1 MARRYN
7 VVISEWAALFGRRNS
22 KFIGGTRMKK
32 LFALALSAIMVLG
45 LLSGCGSKEE
55 TPAEGGEE
63 TPAATSE
70 LNVGVFY
77 YNFADAYITTVRN
90 EMDAKLTEA
99 GITFNNFDG
108 QNNQAQQLDQ
118 INTAITNGA
127 NLLIVN
133 IVETSSPDAAQQAC
147 DAAKNA
153 GIPIIF
159 FNREVS
165 DDVVNSYEQCAFVGT
180 DAAEAGHMQGEMI
193 GDYLLEN
200 YDTVDLNG
208 DGTISYVLFKGQEGN
223 AEAEYRT
230 QFSVEDANAKLT
242 EAGKPELAFYDS
254 ANTSKYLV
262 DTTGAWS
269 AQAATDYMTTIL
281 ASYSEAN
288 SNMIELVIANNDGMA
303 EGAIAAL
310 QAAGYN
316 TGEEGSKTIPVY
328 GVDAM
333 DSAVQKIE
341 NGQMTGTVKQDAAGM
356 ASTIMTLV
364 ENVNSAAELMANT
377 DSYNVD
383 EGVAKIR
390 VPYAK
395 VTG

>member
-1 MARRYN
+1 M
-7 VVISEWAALFGRRNS
+7 
-22 KFIGGTRMKK
+22 MKK
-32 LFALALSAIMVLG
+32 FLALILALVMS
-45 LLSGCGSKEE
+45 LSLVACGGDDTAAEE
-55 TPAEGGEE
+55 TTDDTAADTAAEE
-63 TPAATSE
+63 TTESA

-77 YNFADAYITTVRN
+77 YNFSDAYITTVRN
-90 EMDAKLTEA
+90 AMDGLLDAA
-99 GITFNNFDG
+99 GITYNNYDG
-108 QNNQAQQLDQ
+108 AGNQATQLDQ

-127 NLLIVN
+127 NLLVVN

-159 FNREVS
+159 FNREVANE
-165 DDVVNSYEQCAFVGT
+165 VVDSYENCAFVGT

-193 GDYLLEN
+193 GTYLLEN
-200 YDTVDLNG
+200 YDAVDLNG

-230 QFSVEDANAKLT
+230 QYAVEDADALLT
-242 EAGKPELAFYDS
+242 AAGKPALSFYDPNNS
-254 ANTSKYLV
+254 SKYLV
-262 DTTGAWS
+262 DTTGNWS
-269 AQAATDYMTTIL
+269 SQAATDYMTTIL
-281 ASYSEAN
+281 ASYSEASN
-288 SNMIELVIANNDGMA
+288 NMIELVIANNDGMA

-316 TGEEGSKTIPVY
+316 TGDEGSTTIPVY

-341 NGQMTGTVKQDAAGM
+341 NGQMTGTVKQDAEGM
-356 ASTIMTLV
+356 ASTILTLI
-364 ENVNSAAELMANT
+364 ENAGSGAALMDNT

-383 EGVAKIR
+383 ADCAKIR
-390 VPYAK
+390 VPYAM
-395 VTG
+395 VTA